1 MGSGE
6 RAMRM
11 IELAQGSPGDG
22 VVRYA
27 GVDLFEGRPDG
38 QPLLTLKSTYRTLRA
53 TGAQVQLLPG
63 HPLAV
68 LTQFANTLG
77 PVDLLVISAGVDP
90 DSLAR
95 MWFYVP
101 RMLTPQAVVYL
112 EEGSGAETTT
122 RQLTVAEVESLADR
136 AMLVRRAA

>member
-1 MGSGE
+1 
-6 RAMRM
+6 MRM
-11 IELAQGSPGDG
+11 IELAQGLPGDG

-38 QPLLTLKSTYRTLRA
+38 QRLLTLKSTYRTLRA

-90 DSLAR
+90 GSLAR

-101 RMLTPQAVVYL
+101 RMLHPKSVVYL
-112 EEGSGAETTT
+112 EEGSTNRE
-122 RQLTVAEVESLADR
+122 LTVTEAESPGRSGHAGSPRCVDEIS
-136 AMLVRRAA
+136 